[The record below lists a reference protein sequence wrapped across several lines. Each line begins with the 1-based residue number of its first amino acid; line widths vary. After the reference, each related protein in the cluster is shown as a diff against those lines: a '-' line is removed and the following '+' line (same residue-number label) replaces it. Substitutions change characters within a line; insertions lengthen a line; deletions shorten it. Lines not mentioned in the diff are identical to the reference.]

1 MPAEIQPLLPM
12 EQTVKW
18 GEVKTATI
26 AYSEALGFFRLEKQ
40 GLVRFICVTS
50 KHDLGTYECVF
61 MERIPGP

>member
-18 GEVKTATI
+18 GEVKTCTI
-26 AYSEALGFFRLEKQ
+26 SYSEALAFFRLEKQ

-50 KHDLGTYECVF
+50 NHERGTYECVF
-61 MERIPGP
+61 MERK